1 MAAEEKRLAV
11 TRRRSLLTVA
21 GLRCALR
28 LGQARAAKVKAA
40 TAAKEAFEKAQA
52 EAAEAKV
59 KADEAKA
66 AEEAKVAEAKAA
78 EEAKVAEAKA
88 AEEAKDAEAEAAD
101 EAKTAEE
108 VKAAE
113 ESEPKKPR
121 PKPSQR
127 KVDKKAE
134 AKKEAKA
141 QVKAKAAEKTSA
153 EAEPAVAKEG
163 PSGDEAAAAAPPE
176 PPEVEPLFA
185 LGPGGG
191 GLVGLAEAWR
201 RLAGKPAKVP
211 VLHPKRWHVLTLVVQ
226 GGAPGGPKTSVYL
239 DGKDT
244 RVSLLP
250 KVASAPPSGG
260 GHGGEDLP
268 SFLAE
273 AASAAGRGDSSEALE
288 KLGLGRRLVLFG
300 GGRQIETKGGALRR
314 VRVGSGAASPAAAA
328 HLGVVELP
336 ALNPLFKASA
346 TLIQTLAR
354 RVGAKARVHKIR
366 EAKAQAEAKEV
377 AADAFRA
384 GNKVEARYI
393 AGDEFF
399 AGVVAKNNGDGTYDI
414 EYDDVRL

>member
-59 KADEAKA
+59 KAD
-66 AEEAKVAEAKAA
+66 EAKAA

-163 PSGDEAAAAAPPE
+163 PSGDEAAAAA